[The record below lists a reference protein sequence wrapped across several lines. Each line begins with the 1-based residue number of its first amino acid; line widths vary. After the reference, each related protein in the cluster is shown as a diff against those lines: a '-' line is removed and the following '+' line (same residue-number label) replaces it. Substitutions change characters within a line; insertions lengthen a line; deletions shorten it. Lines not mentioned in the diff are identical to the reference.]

1 MSRFQA
7 KFGGSWSCC
16 TWADGQGDADV
27 VAKLDQSMR
36 LRIRGQI
43 FQISEAR
50 DSLVLPIVI
59 ERDDVELEVDS
70 LQGFDLTTD
79 DLIEIMISML
89 ATNATIEEC
98 GIFARAKIAELSSD
112 QNWIV
117 LVGIKGSFAFEESQ
131 NEQIENA
138 PEVV

>member
-1 MSRFQA
+1 
-7 KFGGSWSCC
+7 
-16 TWADGQGDADV
+16 
-27 VAKLDQSMR
+27 MR

-43 FQISEAR
+43 LQISEAR

-70 LQGFDLTTD
+70 LQSFDLTMD
-79 DLIEIMISML
+79 DLIETMISML

-98 GIFARAKIAELSSD
+98 GLYARAKIAELSPD
-112 QNWIV
+112 QGWIV
-117 LVGIKGSFAFEESQ
+117 LVGTKGSHTIEETQ